1 MTEKCPACGKE
12 FYVLYPNQW
21 AYKWKQQH
29 VCTWGCLRKL
39 QRQDEPERGEI
50 EMDGTIV
57 KINLEQRMKAANIA
71 ISGEN
76 PYPYLESLGCANPTA
91 VWYSIKKMI
100 RKNYPELFKK
110 LPKRVGMSP
119 VESGRKARAVAL
131 AKAEKKKE
139 KIRLIYDETE
149 RKAYEEQQATEAAQE
164 EPKTAAEAMQGMK
177 DATDSFFEKALQSA
191 TLKPAEIEKPMMYDG
206 FTVREV
212 EGSFARYRR
221 SDINEKLYIDVE
233 LADGCDTLSYTVE
246 QWRTLRQEFDRA
258 AAILGVEL

>member
-39 QRQDEPERGEI
+39 QKQDEPKGDI
-50 EMDGTIV
+50 DMDGQIV
-57 KINLEQRMKAANIA
+57 KIKHDERMHAVNIA
-71 ISGEN
+71 IEGEN
-76 PYPYLESLGCANPTA
+76 PYPYLESLGVANPTA
-91 VWYSIKKMI
+91 VWYSIKKMVK
-100 RKNYPELFKK
+100 KNFPELYKK

-119 VESGRKARAVAL
+119 VESGKKARAVAL
-131 AKAEKKKE
+131 AKMEKEKE
-139 KIRLIYDETE
+139 KIRKL
-149 RKAYEEQQATEAAQE
+149 YEEEKAEEPAQE
-164 EPKTAAEAMQGMK
+164 EPKTAAEAMKNMK
-177 DATDSFFEKALQSA
+177 DAADDFFGKALQQS
-191 TLKPAEIEKPMMYDG
+191 TFKPVEIEKPMMYDG

>member
-1 MTEKCPACGKE
+1 
-12 FYVLYPNQW
+12 
-21 AYKWKQQH
+21 
-29 VCTWGCLRKL
+29 
-39 QRQDEPERGEI
+39 
-50 EMDGTIV
+50 MDGKIV
-57 KINLEQRMKAANIA
+57 KISLEERLKAANIA
-71 ISGEN
+71 ENGGN

-100 RKNYPELFKK
+100 RKNYPELYKK

-119 VESGRKARAVAL
+119 VESGKKARAVAL
-131 AKAEKKKE
+131 AKAEQKKE

-149 RKAYEEQQATEAAQE
+149 RKAYEEQQATETAQE

-177 DATDSFFEKALQSA
+177 DAADSFFEKALQSA

-233 LADGCDTLSYTVE
+233 LAEGCDTLSYTVE